1 MRSIKILLADDQALA
16 RDGIRLSVGRT
27 SDLEIVG
34 EASSG
39 AQVLPL
45 VARTDPDVVLLD
57 VDLPAMDGLTC
68 LERLRQRYSSVKVVM
83 LSAKRV
89 TEQIDAAF
97 ERGACGFIIKSIDA
111 SDLPSAIRQC
121 VNGTLVFVPDRAR
134 EEPAGAASSLTARE
148 VGILQGVARGLS
160 NRAIGRELWLSDQ
173 TVKFH
178 LSKIY
183 RKLDVANRTE
193 AARYALQHGL
203 LGRVA

>member
-1 MRSIKILLADDQALA
+1 MRRIRILLADDQALV

-27 SDLEIVG
+27 ADLEIVG

-45 VARTDPDVVLLD
+45 VARTNPDVVLLD

-83 LSAKRV
+83 LSARRV

-97 ERGACGFIIKSIDA
+97 ERGACGFIVKSIDPP
-111 SDLPSAIRQC
+111 DLPSAIRQC
-121 VNGTLVFVPDRAR
+121 VNESFVFVPGRAR
-134 EEPAGAASSLTARE
+134 EEGADASSLTPRE

-183 RKLDVANRTE
+183 RKLQVANRTE